1 MIKVNLVG
9 ASRKSSIATAVS
21 KSGGGSSLLLRVFL
35 VLIVAGSAAGGY
47 LWLRQLNLSLDDV
60 NAKIAQAQIQRAQL
74 EKVIKEDR
82 IYESRKKEIQNRIR
96 IIEGLKK
103 DQISPVVSLDALGLA
118 IDRTNY
124 VWLGSLDQKDAI
136 FSMSGTG
143 TSVNAIADFVSNL
156 ESTGYFHNV
165 NLVNAQDAHG
175 NFSFSMTTE
184 FAPPVRLRPVVEAQN
199 EGAN

>member
-156 ESTGYFHNV
+156 EGTGYFHNI
-165 NLVNAQDAHG
+165 NLVNAQDTQG
-175 NFSFSMTTE
+175 NFSFSMNCE
-184 FAPPVRLRPVVEAQN
+184 FAPPARRQLVVEAQN
-199 EGAN
+199 AGAN